1 MACGVH
7 LGILLI
13 CLVQAEHVRCL
24 WATQAQR
31 PNSNTYVGF
40 TQQGSG
46 FGGSY
51 PQNQLRQA
59 SGSAQS
65 SSLNTDP
72 IGSDSSQRF
81 PNSGYTQTLFQ
92 PANSGYDSVKL
103 VQSSAQS
110 KPNWRTTK
118 LNWEHL
124 QKMPKK
130 RIFGLSAS
138 IAGGR
143 SLSKYDQTPISKKRT
158 LPVQQ
163 GTPSKSNHRSSSSE
177 SFQGP
182 RESYSFKP
190 YSHQTAAQKALVNS
204 ETAAYTGLMGS
215 TMKSSR
221 PSSGGAAE
229 PRRIPVRT
237 KTSASAPARRV
248 SSLRGSAVSKPSRFS
263 SLQNERTRNNPSQT
277 EAWEPYSSKVVPV
290 NARNLPASGTSSVG
304 TSGQGFASSTI
315 HQIPQSFGG
324 FAIRRLKIPVD
335 QKEVSVV
342 KLQQQAYVAPRRPFL
357 LQAYV
362 APRRPSL
369 LQQAYV
375 APRRPSLLQQAYVA
389 PRRPSLQQQANVGPQ
404 RPSLQHAYAAP
415 RHPSLQQ
422 QVNVAPRHP
431 SLQQAY
437 AAPRHQSL
445 QLQQA
450 YIAPQR
456 PSLQQ
461 QAYVTSKLP
470 LQLKSQRSRL
480 FIQKPNGRW
489 SGHTSDNKI

>member
-31 PNSNTYVGF
+31 PNGNTYVGF
-40 TQQGSG
+40 TPQGSG

-51 PQNQLRQA
+51 PQNQLRHA
-59 SGSAQS
+59 SGSLGSAQN

-72 IGSDSSQRF
+72 IGSGSSQRF
-81 PNSGYTQTLFQ
+81 PNSGYTQTLSQ
-92 PANSGYDSVKL
+92 PAKSGYDSVKL

-124 QKMPKK
+124 QSMPKK

-138 IAGGR
+138 IAGGS

-190 YSHQTAAQKALVNS
+190 YSHQTAAQKALVN
-204 ETAAYTGLMGS
+204 TGLMGS
-215 TMKSSR
+215 TMKYSR

-237 KTSASAPARRV
+237 KTSASSPARRV
-248 SSLRGSAVSKPSRFS
+248 SSLRGSAASKPSRFS

-277 EAWEPYSSKVVPV
+277 EAWERYSSKVVPV
-290 NARNLPASGTSSVG
+290 NARNLPASRTSSVG

-315 HQIPQSFGG
+315 YQIPQRFGG
-324 FAIRRLKIPVD
+324 YAIRRLKEPAQ
-335 QKEVSVV
+335 QKEVSVG
-342 KLQQQAYVAPRRPFL
+342 KTPQQAYVATQRL
-357 LQAYV
+357 
-362 APRRPSL
+362 
-369 LQQAYV
+369 
-375 APRRPSLLQQAYVA
+375 
-389 PRRPSLQQQANVGPQ
+389 SLQQQAFT
-404 RPSLQHAYAAP
+404 
-415 RHPSLQQ
+415 
-422 QVNVAPRHP
+422 
-431 SLQQAY
+431 
-437 AAPRHQSL
+437 
-445 QLQQA
+445 
-450 YIAPQR
+450 APQL
-456 PSLQQ
+456 SS
-461 QAYVTSKLP
+461 ASSKP
-470 LQLKSQRSRL
+470 KVQRVHPEAKWMMVRL
-480 FIQKPNGRW
+480 G
-489 SGHTSDNKI
+489 